1 MLNSLVN
8 RIRAELQEDWE
19 RDQAQMW
26 REAEPD
32 NPSAFRQCLCL
43 MCGSYFT
50 PSVPW
55 EDLAQPED
63 FCTDEHRSRY
73 TENERLDAEYEAHE
87 YEQQQRED
95 YS

>member
-1 MLNSLVN
+1 MLDSLAS
-8 RIRAELQEDWE
+8 RIRAELQEDYE
-19 RDQAQMW
+19 RDQEVLW
-26 REAEPD
+26 REREP
-32 NPSAFRQCLCL
+32 PARRQCLCL
-43 MCGSYFT
+43 MCGRYFT

-87 YEQQQRED
+87 YEQQQREG
-95 YS
+95 YE